1 MASVMTE
8 LLYSRQGSGYQ
19 ESLVALETHHT
30 CIRKNYKKLKEEM
43 EPNEILDY
51 LVQFEIL
58 DTDENTHLLKECRAR
73 KCDFILRKLIKNPDL
88 EKFAKMMKHITMA
101 RDCCSFRHLLCSAAY
116 ALESSND
123 GKSKC
128 TIIANYFTTLRL
140 YIEIN

>member
-1 MASVMTE
+1 MASVMSE
-8 LLYSRQGSGYQ
+8 PLYSRQGSGYQ

-88 EKFAKMMKHITMA
+88 EKFTKMMKHITMT

-123 GKSKC
+123 GKSNC
-128 TIIANYFTTLRL
+128 TIITNYFTTLRF